1 MFLLLH
7 AAGGEK
13 AGTYGVEGGTLLATT
28 ERGENDVARED
39 GYFKPDDPRRAKGGR
54 PKKPEWLKGKGEEA
68 LKKAYEI
75 MTSED
80 TKPDLALQAA
90 KLLIEYDI
98 GKPVQAL
105 DINADVE
112 ANTNVSMIETMSL
125 SKRGAAMKKALEI
138 YEKDQQKAK

>member
-1 MFLLLH
+1 M
-7 AAGGEK
+7 
-13 AGTYGVEGGTLLATT
+13 
-28 ERGENDVARED
+28 ARED
-39 GYFKPDDPRRAKGGR
+39 GYFTKDDPRRAKGGR

-68 LKKAYEI
+68 LRKAYEI

-80 TKPDLALQAA
+80 TRPDLALQAA

-112 ANTNVSMIETMSL
+112 ANASVSMIETMSL
-125 SKRGAAMKKALEI
+125 SKRGAAMKKALEV
-138 YEKDQQKAK
+138 YEKGQQTKAK